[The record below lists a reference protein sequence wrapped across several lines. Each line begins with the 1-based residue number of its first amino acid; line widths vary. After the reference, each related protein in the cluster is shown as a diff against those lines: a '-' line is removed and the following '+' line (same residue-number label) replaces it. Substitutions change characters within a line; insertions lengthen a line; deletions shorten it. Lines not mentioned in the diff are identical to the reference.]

1 MRLGRLIFVG
11 AAMPAAVIAG
21 LDALVDRVLA
31 NSGSF
36 IAMLIADASPEVSWS
51 RTLMPVLCLCLG
63 GLLMWALRG
72 EDGTNDADSAA
83 GGDTSRPGEEKRQL
97 EHLRSIVR
105 RSPAVAITWLPR
117 RDWPV
122 EFVSESIEQFGY
134 TREQFTSGELTFA
147 EIVRAEDQRRLRAEV
162 GGHIAAG
169 RDSFSQKYRIIT
181 ADGEE
186 RWVDD
191 RTTVVRDEAGEIV
204 RYDGI
209 LLDIT
214 ERTRVE
220 NALRESEERYRL
232 IAENTVDAIW
242 VMDLDMRFTWV
253 NRALE
258 RITGYT
264 RDEWTGS
271 RLAEHTTPDKF
282 ELMAE
287 MVRNSMDLE
296 TPSEGTVFETTI
308 IHKDGHDVPVEIASR
323 MIFDERGTP
332 LELQGVTRDI
342 TERKRAEEALRE
354 SEERYRRLYAS
365 MNEGMVVYEM
375 VRDDSGIAV
384 DYRIVDVNPA
394 YERIL
399 DIPRDQ
405 AVGALASEIYGSGE
419 PPLLEPH
426 AEVVRTGKPR
436 AYEMYHEPFDR
447 HFRISAFS
455 ISGDRFAS
463 VFEDIT
469 ERKRAEEALRESEE
483 RYRELVQNANDII
496 YTLTPD
502 GTVVSINGAVER
514 ILGFAPEEIE
524 GRNLEEVLGPE
535 GHARAKEQYLRKID
549 EGQPSSHYEFDIL
562 NRDGEEVVL
571 EISTTIR
578 GEEGDPEGRE
588 IMGIARDITVR
599 KRAEEQLQKR
609 TRALRERVKEM
620 RALHQVAHLSGDH
633 DRPLNEVVQDLVDV
647 LPVSWQWSEVATGR
661 VELEG
666 SVYEAGQAEEPPVAR
681 QSAAVTVDGDR
692 IGQVEVRYHEE
703 RPEEDEGPFL
713 AEERALIDAVAL
725 AIGEMVERRRTRHE
739 REVLARFPEENP
751 MPVMRVGED
760 GVVDFANEAAAR
772 LLADLGSGVGQP
784 APECAAEAIRRAID
798 AREPQQVEVRG
809 DGRLFVFTCAPIA
822 EFGYVNLYGM
832 DITEHAAAEEAL
844 VESERRYRTVFEN
857 TGAATCLIAADRTI
871 VLANE
876 GFADLAGISRDEI
889 EGKVGFLEF
898 VAPSER
904 ERMSGYHQA
913 RRTPG
918 REAPTRYEFDFV
930 DTEGEKRRVY
940 LHIDVIPGTQTSVAS
955 LADITDLRRAQAELR
970 ALTDELEERVRD
982 RTAQLEAANN
992 ELEAFAYSVSHDLR
1006 APLRAIDGF
1015 SQAVVEDYGDE
1026 LDETG
1031 HDYLQRVR
1039 GASQKMGSLIDD
1051 LLQLSRIT
1059 RVELTRDRVDLSAM
1073 AREIVDELRAESPD
1087 RAVEVVI
1094 EPDLTADVDQRLMKT
1109 ALANLLGNAWKY
1121 TGKLEDANIKFGSE
1135 VDERGRRVYHVVD
1148 NGAGFDMRY
1157 ADKLFQPFQRLH
1169 REDEFPG
1176 TGIGLATVRRVIRRH
1191 GGDVWAEGAVDEG
1204 ATFYFTLTD
1213 APGGEERG

>member
-1 MRLGRLIFVG
+1 MRLSRLIFAG
-11 AAMPAAVIAG
+11 AAMPAALIAG

-72 EDGTNDADSAA
+72 EDSTNDGDSAA
-83 GGDTSRPGEEKRQL
+83 GRDTSRLREDERQL

-117 RDWPV
+117 RDWAV

-134 TREQFTSGELTFA
+134 TPEQFTSGEVTFA

-169 RDSFSQKYRIIT
+169 RDRFSQKYRIIT

-214 ERTRVE
+214 ERTRAE
-220 NALRESEERYRL
+220 KALRESEELYRL

-253 NRALE
+253 NRAVE

-271 RLAEHTTPDKF
+271 RLAEHTTPDNF

-296 TPSEGTVFETTI
+296 APSEGTVFETTI
-308 IHKDGHDVPVEIASR
+308 IHKDGHDVPVEISSR
-323 MIFDERGTP
+323 MIFDERGNP

-342 TERKRAEEALRE
+342 TERKRAE
-354 SEERYRRLYAS
+354 
-365 MNEGMVVYEM
+365 
-375 VRDDSGIAV
+375 
-384 DYRIVDVNPA
+384 
-394 YERIL
+394 
-399 DIPRDQ
+399 
-405 AVGALASEIYGSGE
+405 
-419 PPLLEPH
+419 
-426 AEVVRTGKPR
+426 K
-436 AYEMYHEPFDR
+436 
-447 HFRISAFS
+447 
-455 ISGDRFAS
+455 
-463 VFEDIT
+463 
-469 ERKRAEEALRESEE
+469 
-483 RYRELVQNANDII
+483 
-496 YTLTPD
+496 
-502 GTVVSINGAVER
+502 
-514 ILGFAPEEIE
+514 
-524 GRNLEEVLGPE
+524 
-535 GHARAKEQYLRKID
+535 
-549 EGQPSSHYEFDIL
+549 
-562 NRDGEEVVL
+562 
-571 EISTTIR
+571 
-578 GEEGDPEGRE
+578 
-588 IMGIARDITVR
+588 
-599 KRAEEQLQKR
+599 QLQKR
-609 TRALRERVKEM
+609 TRTLRERVKEL
-620 RALHQVAHLSGDH
+620 RALHRVAHLSGDH
-633 DRPLNEVVQDLVDV
+633 DRPLDEVLQDLVDV
-647 LPVSWQWSEVATGR
+647 LSVSWQWLQVTTAR

-666 SVYEAGQAEEPPVAR
+666 AVYEAGETEGPPVAR
-681 QSAAVTVDGDR
+681 QSAAITVDGEK

-703 RPEEDEGPFL
+703 RPEQDEGPFL
-713 AEERALIDAVAL
+713 AEERALIDAVSL
-725 AIGEMVERRRTRHE
+725 AIGQTVERRRTRQE

-760 GVVDFANEAAAR
+760 GVVDFANEAAVR

-784 APECAAEAIRRAID
+784 TPECPAEAIRRAID
-798 AREPQQVEVRG
+798 TREPQQVEVRG
-809 DGRLFVFTCAPIA
+809 GGRLFVFTCAPIA

-832 DITEHAAAEEAL
+832 DITEHAAVKEAL
-844 VESERRYRTVFEN
+844 AESERRYRTVFEN
-857 TGAATCLIAADRTI
+857 TGAATCLIAVDRTI

-876 GFADLAGISRDEI
+876 GFAELAGVARDEI
-889 EGKVGFLEF
+889 EGTVGFLEF
-898 VAPSER
+898 VAPHER
-904 ERMSGYHQA
+904 ERMIGYHVA

-918 REAPTRYEFDFV
+918 REAPRRYEFDFV
-930 DTEGEKRRVY
+930 TREGEQRRVF
-940 LHIDVIPGTQTSVAS
+940 LHIDVIPGTSTAVAS
-955 LADITDLRRAQAELR
+955 LADITELRRTQAQLQEL
-970 ALTDELEERVRD
+970 TEELEERVRD

-1006 APLRAIDGF
+1006 APLRAINGF
-1015 SQAVVEDYGDE
+1015 SQAVVEDYGDK
-1026 LDETG
+1026 LDATG
-1031 HDYLQRVR
+1031 RDYLQRVR
-1039 GASQKMGSLIDD
+1039 RASQRMGGLIDD

-1059 RVELTRDRVDLSAM
+1059 RVDLTRDRVDLSAL
-1073 AREIVDELRAESPD
+1073 AREIVDELRAGSLD

-1094 EPDLTADVDQRLMKT
+1094 EPDLTADVDRRLMKT
-1109 ALANLLGNAWKY
+1109 MLSNLLGNAWKY
-1121 TGKLEDANIKFGSE
+1121 TGKMADAKIEFGSQT
-1135 VDERGRRVYHVVD
+1135 DERGRRVYHVTD
-1148 NGAGFDMRY
+1148 TGAGFDMQY

-1191 GGDVWAEGAVDEG
+1191 GGDVWAEGVVDEG

-1213 APGGEERG
+1213 AQGGEERG

>member
-51 RTLMPVLCLCLG
+51 RTLMPVLCLCVG

-72 EDGTNDADSAA
+72 EDGTNDADAAA
-83 GGDTSRPGEEKRQL
+83 GGGTSRPGQEKRQL

-253 NRALE
+253 NRAVE

-332 LELQGVTRDI
+332 LELQGVTR
-342 TERKRAEEALRE
+342 
-354 SEERYRRLYAS
+354 
-365 MNEGMVVYEM
+365 
-375 VRDDSGIAV
+375 
-384 DYRIVDVNPA
+384 
-394 YERIL
+394 
-399 DIPRDQ
+399 
-405 AVGALASEIYGSGE
+405 
-419 PPLLEPH
+419 
-426 AEVVRTGKPR
+426 
-436 AYEMYHEPFDR
+436 
-447 HFRISAFS
+447 
-455 ISGDRFAS
+455 
-463 VFEDIT
+463 DIT

-578 GEEGDPEGRE
+578 GEEGNPEGRE

-784 APECAAEAIRRAID
+784 APECPAEAIRRAID

-904 ERMSGYHQA
+904 ERMSGYHEA

-955 LADITDLRRAQAELR
+955 LADITDLRRAQAELQ